1 MNLGTIS
8 LILGSIAS
16 FLLILG
22 HLYKG
27 VTTGVKHNKAR
38 TFAQQGR
45 IASIAAVT
53 EYQGLRLGRIEK
65 HLSIPEKERGRFYPD
80 EELITLEN
88 KAMDDYESHHTNLT
102 GLE

>member
-22 HLYKG
+22 YLYKG
-27 VTTGVKHNKAR
+27 VTRGVKHNKAR
-38 TFAQQGR
+38 TLAQQGR
-45 IASIAAVT
+45 IAAIANVS
-53 EYQGLRLGRIEK
+53 EYQGLRLGRVEK
-65 HLSIPEKERGRFYPD
+65 HLSLPEEERGKFYPD

-88 KAMDDYESHHTNLT
+88 KAMDEYESHHTNLT

>member
-22 HLYKG
+22 YLYKG
-27 VTTGVKHNKAR
+27 VTKGVKHNKAR
-38 TFAQQGR
+38 TVAQQGR
-45 IASIAAVT
+45 IASIANVA
-53 EYQGLRLGRIEK
+53 EYQSLRIGRIEK
-65 HLSIPEKERGRFYPD
+65 HLSLPEGERGRFHPD

-88 KAMDDYESHHTNLT
+88 KAMVEYESHHTNLT